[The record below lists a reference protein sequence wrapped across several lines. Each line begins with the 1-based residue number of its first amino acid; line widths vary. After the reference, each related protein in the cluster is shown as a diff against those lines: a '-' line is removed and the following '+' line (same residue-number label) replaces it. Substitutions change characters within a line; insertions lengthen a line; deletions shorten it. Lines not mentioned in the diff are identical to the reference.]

1 VERVMMKAML
11 ADIRKKPE
19 EERALIEQQLLDA
32 EGGAI
37 DFSDEADIGVIVHAA
52 RFGREGEY

>member
-1 VERVMMKAML
+1 MLMSALL

-19 EERALIEQQLLDA
+19 AERTLVERQMLDA

-37 DFSDEADIGVIVHAA
+37 DFSDEMDLAPIVHAA
-52 RFGREGEY
+52 RFGGEEK